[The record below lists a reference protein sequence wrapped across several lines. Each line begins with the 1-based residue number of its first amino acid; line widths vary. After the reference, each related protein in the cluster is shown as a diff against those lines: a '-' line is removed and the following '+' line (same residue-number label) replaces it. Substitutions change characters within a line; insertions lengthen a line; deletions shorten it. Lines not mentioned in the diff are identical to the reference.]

1 VLIKQRKYIQG
12 ADKDLSID
20 VLPLFTPTACY
31 NSVRRVLIKQRK
43 YIQGTDKD
51 LSIDVLPLFTPTARY
66 NRVRRVLIKQSTF
79 IQGADKDL
87 SIDVLP
93 LFTAADALLQ
103 CLNAR
108 LHEASKDAVEVDLL
122 TTATNYLVAQ
132 LYNTN
137 THNHTQFVL
146 LNKLIK
152 LTLNVQNL
160 LLLGTSYSI
169 PYMICHAE
177 IKN

>member
-1 VLIKQRKYIQG
+1 M
-12 ADKDLSID
+12 
-20 VLPLFTPTACY
+20 
-31 NSVRRVLIKQRK
+31 LIKQRK
-43 YIQGTDKD
+43 YIQGT
-51 LSIDVLPLFTPTARY
+51 
-66 NRVRRVLIKQSTF
+66 
-79 IQGADKDL
+79 DKDL

-132 LYNTN
+132 LYTTN
-137 THNHTQFVL
+137 TQNHTQFVL

-152 LTLNVQNL
+152 LTLKHSKSVV
-160 LLLGTSYSI
+160 TWR
-169 PYMICHAE
+169 
-177 IKN
+177 